1 MLMLIFWRVCWME
14 ELASSISPTMCWQKS
29 AAALSL
35 YVSVI
40 HSLADVVG
48 IGLLL
53 ADSALNNLLQR
64 IVRPVVGMLL
74 IVVQKVI
81 CV

>member
-1 MLMLIFWRVCWME
+1 MAVVCW
-14 ELASSISPTMCWQKS
+14 QNN

-48 IGLLL
+48 VRQLL
-53 ADSALNNLLQR
+53 ADSAMNNLLQR
-64 IVRPVVGMLL
+64 IVRPPVCSSFFTSKYVKMFVFSRVWTSL
-74 IVVQKVI
+74 
-81 CV
+81 